1 LINCPLTATPK
12 IVKAKEAQAELVTP
26 DVLLTPGAGSDR
38 DQATLVA
45 IDELLPGRVHRVD
58 FPYRIAGRK
67 FPDKEPVLLQALV
80 DAATSMA
87 KVPLVLG
94 GRSMG
99 GRMCSIAAARG
110 LTAARALVL
119 ICYPLHP
126 PEKPDRLRTEH
137 FPDINIPCLFI
148 SGTKDPFGTQ
158 DEFLRETAAIAGPVE
173 HVWIDGADHSL
184 RRKDQQIAEIAV
196 DWLSQH

>member
-1 LINCPLTATPK
+1 MGVAGVEHRC
-12 IVKAKEAQAELVTP
+12 
-26 DVLLTPGAGSDR
+26 DVLLTPGAGSNK

-45 IDELLPGRVHRVD
+45 IDHLLPGRVHRMD

-80 DAATSMA
+80 DAVPLMGA
-87 KVPLVLG
+87 VPLVLG

-99 GRMCSIAAARG
+99 GRMCSIAAARQ
-110 LTAARALVL
+110 LILVRALVL

-126 PEKPDRLRTEH
+126 PGKPDSLRTEH
-137 FPDINIPCLFI
+137 FPQLTMPCLFI
-148 SGTKDPFGTQ
+148 SGTKDQFGSPEELQ
-158 DEFLRETAAIAGPVE
+158 RETAAIPGPVE

-184 RRKDQQIAEIAV
+184 RRKDQHVAEVAAAWISE
-196 DWLSQH
+196 LGSP